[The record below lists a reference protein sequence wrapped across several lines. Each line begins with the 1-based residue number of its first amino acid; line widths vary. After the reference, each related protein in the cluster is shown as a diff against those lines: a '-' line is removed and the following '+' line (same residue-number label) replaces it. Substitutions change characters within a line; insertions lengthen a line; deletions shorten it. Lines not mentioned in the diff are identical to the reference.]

1 MTENVHPNRSG
12 GAAGEPAPV
21 PLGAWLAELPDD
33 RLIHLLELRPDLA
46 QPAPGSIAALAA
58 RAVARQSVKAAT
70 DELDFLRLAVIDA
83 LLVLQADA
91 TGVPVTKL
99 VALIGDRAPRDAVLG
114 ALEDLRERALV
125 WGDTA
130 VRVPAEA
137 SSALPWYPGQ
147 VILEDADRPASEI
160 AAAVE
165 ELDEPQRELLERLL
179 VGSPMGRTRDAAP
192 GTPPDRPVPRL
203 LAAGLLRQIDA
214 DTVILPRRV
223 GQVLRGEDP
232 GPTHLV
238 PPDPVV
244 SGTTAKDVD
253 AAAAGAVI
261 DLMRET
267 EVVLETLSAAPVP
280 ELRSG
285 GLGVREAKRLSKLTG
300 VDEQRLGFV
309 LEVAAAAGLIASGIP
324 DPEPPDSPG
333 PCWTPTVAADRF
345 LESSTAARWYLL
357 ASTWLDL
364 PSRPSL
370 IGGRGPDGKPY
381 AALSD
386 SLYSTA
392 APLDRRLLL
401 NLLSDLPAGAGTDA
415 EHASRALIWR
425 RPRWAARLQPEP
437 VAHLLDEAHALGL
450 VGRGALS
457 AAALA
462 LLRDGEEAAVDTMA
476 KILPAPIDYFLV
488 QADLT
493 VVVPGPL
500 ERDLAG
506 QLAVVADVE
515 SAGAAMV
522 YRVSEASIR
531 HALDT
536 GRTAGAL
543 HAFFAKHSKTP
554 VPQGLSYL
562 IDDVA
567 RRHGQLR
574 VGMASSFVR
583 CEDVTLLAHAVAAP
597 ALDALDMRL
606 LAPTV
611 AVSQAPIGEVLA
623 ALRTAG
629 FAPAA
634 EDSTGAIV
642 DIRQR
647 WARVPAPAHRRLLRS
662 LTRPSR
668 ETLTALVATLRRID
682 SSPFAGA
689 RLDPAVAM
697 ALLQQAAHLQ
707 RDVVIGYV
715 DAAGVATQRLVRPLA
730 VHGGQLMAWDPAQG
744 RPREFA
750 VHRVTS
756 VMSTDEG

>member
-370 IGGRGPDGKPY
+370 IGSRGPDGKPY